1 MSESGAADLKTV
13 ADMVEGAESVGLRAL
28 VTRDGGSWQL
38 SHATVVVGA
47 DTAVK
52 ERTWR
57 YPPAVLLERQVPGL
71 LVAALMRGE
80 MQETAGL
87 EVVVPSTHSSGTFR
101 RLEGRREWG
110 DLVTRLPR
118 TEWELRGTGNDT
130 SQPWHFDVMIGQG
143 PTFVSFEAAF
153 SAFFL
158 RAAPSNNASQR
169 SLWRVIRFDRRGWF
183 HRITIDADSL
193 TAVVRG
199 SDLAGATV
207 ELTTPTTYLARPV
220 GATCKVKF
228 RLPSGLANNTL
239 LALRHEDDW
248 LDLRHFL
255 SAVPTPSTDPSVVW
269 VEPGADVEIMIAGG
283 EGLHVEFKQEVPT
296 QNSSK
301 KTVLKT
307 VAAFA
312 SGEGGTILF
321 GVDDGAQT
329 IGLNPDDL
337 DRHQVALANMIRD
350 SIGPEPSVTLRSV
363 EREGKTLLLLEV
375 AAGGRWFALNPH
387 STPEFYVRRTG
398 TTMRARHNE
407 IEEGFARQA
416 NQQTQPWWGGA

>member
-1 MSESGAADLKTV
+1 MSESGTADLKVV
-13 ADMVEGAESVGLRAL
+13 AEMVEVAESVGLRAL
-28 VTRDGGSWQL
+28 VTRGDGNWQL
-38 SHATVVVGA
+38 SHATVLVGA
-47 DTAVK
+47 DAASA

-57 YPPAVLLERQVPGL
+57 YAHAVFVERQVSGP

-80 MQETAGL
+80 TQELAGL
-87 EVVVPSTHSSGTFR
+87 EVQVPSMHPGGIFQ

-110 DLVTRLPR
+110 HLVTHLPR

-130 SQPWHFDVMIGQG
+130 TQPWHSAVMIGQG

-158 RAAPSNNASQR
+158 HSAPSNNASQR
-169 SLWRVIRFDRRGWF
+169 SLWRVIRFDTRGWF

-193 TAVVRG
+193 TAAVRG
-199 SDLAGATV
+199 TDLAGASI
-207 ELTTPTTYLARPV
+207 ELTTPTTHLARPV
-220 GATCKVKF
+220 GATRKVKF

-239 LALRHEDDW
+239 LVLRHDDDW

-329 IGLNPDDL
+329 TGLNPEDL
-337 DRHQVALANMIRD
+337 DRHQVALASMIRD
-350 SIGPEPSVTLRSV
+350 SIGPEPSTTLRTV

-387 STPEFYVRRTG
+387 TTPEFYVRRTG
-398 TTMRARHNE
+398 TTMRARHSE
-407 IEEGFARQA
+407 IEDGFAHQA
-416 NQQTQPWWGGA
+416 KHQTQPWWGGA